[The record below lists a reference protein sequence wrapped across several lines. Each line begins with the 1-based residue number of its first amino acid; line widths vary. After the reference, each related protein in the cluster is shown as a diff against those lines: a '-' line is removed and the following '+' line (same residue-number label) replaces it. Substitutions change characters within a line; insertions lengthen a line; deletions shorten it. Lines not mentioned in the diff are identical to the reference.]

1 MKPDMQWARG
11 VTLVELVIVIVVIGI
26 LAVAMGPLAMQSL
39 RAYNNTLGDVVVLD
53 KLRYATERLAR
64 EIRAVDYV
72 SGTGFSFTTMG
83 ANSMKL
89 KRTLYDAAGS
99 SVSDTVTVGVSGV
112 AVTLAYAALP
122 AAGAQVLTDE
132 LSSLAFTYLD
142 QNGCAVGNV
151 TPPCTGAAVTASSVR
166 MVQIDLN
173 LTHNGN
179 IYPQSTLIQLK
190 NIN

>member
-89 KRTLYDAAGS
+89 NRTLYDAAGA
-99 SVSDTVTVGVSGV
+99 SVTDTVTVGVSGV

-122 AAGAQVLTDE
+122 AAGAQVLTDQ

-142 QNGCAVGNV
+142 QNGCAAGNV